1 MAKALRACVFLLRL
15 FAAAATLVA
24 AVVMATSHETTSYFG
39 FTMEA
44 KFQYTSS
51 FVFFVIANAIASGYS
66 LLVLLIPSTSSFSRL
81 VIATDV
87 IIGMLLTSAVA
98 ATGALSELGKNGNQH
113 AGWLPICGQIHEFCN
128 HVMGALICAFVGL
141 LIYLLILFHTFYVV
155 INPLFP

>member
-51 FVFFVIANAIASGYS
+51 FV

>member
-24 AVVMATSHETTSYFG
+24 AVVMATSHETTSFFG

-44 KFQYTSS
+44 KFQYTPS
-51 FVFFVIANAIASGYS
+51 FV